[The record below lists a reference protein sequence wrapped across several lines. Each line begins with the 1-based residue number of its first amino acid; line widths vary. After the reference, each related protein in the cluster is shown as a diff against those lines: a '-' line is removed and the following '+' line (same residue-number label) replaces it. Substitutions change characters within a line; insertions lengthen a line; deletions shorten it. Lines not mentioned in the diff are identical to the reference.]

1 MKTQEKPQGRFLKT
15 AVLVAFF
22 VLFAYL
28 LKNLNIFDADG
39 LLTDLHVMGEM
50 RFVKLV
56 FVGVATVLLIFFVP
70 VSTVAATAGLLFEL
84 DGILLITISGL
95 LSALVSYGLAKI
107 FKSDATR
114 WVEKLYQRKERE
126 IPLEE
131 LYEKIKD
138 HGFSYALFVRAI
150 PFMPFQVG
158 NLLFGVSSVTLWD
171 YITTTLITVAIG
183 QGITVFLVSMAS
195 DFMAQ
200 KAGTVF
206 GLLLKGLY
214 YLGIYYI
221 MKKNIR
227 AEEKEELPL

>member
-1 MKTQEKPQGRFLKT
+1 MQEKPHGRFLKT
-15 AVLVAFF
+15 AVLVTFF

-28 LKNLNIFDADG
+28 LKNFNIFDAEG
-39 LLTDLHVMGEM
+39 LLTDLHVMGDA
-50 RFVKLV
+50 RFVKLL

-84 DGILLITISGL
+84 DGILLITVSGL
-95 LSALVSYGLAKI
+95 FSALLSYGLAKI
-107 FKSDATR
+107 FKSDASR
-114 WVEKLYQRKERE
+114 WVEKIYRRKERE

-131 LYEKIKD
+131 LYEKIKE
-138 HGFSYALFVRAI
+138 HGFSYALFVRAL

-171 YITTTLITVAIG
+171 YMTTTFITVTIG
-183 QGITVFLVSMAS
+183 QGITVFLVSMAA

-200 KAGTVF
+200 KTGTVI

-214 YLGIYYI
+214 YFGIYYI
-221 MKKNIR
+221 MRKNTR
-227 AEEKEELPL
+227 TEEKEELPL